1 MDAVS
6 LLVVDELE
14 DDGSGMYYIEDASVE
29 SSNTAG

>member
-14 DDGSGMYYIEDASVE
+14 DDGSGMYYSDDSSVASCT
-29 SSNTAG
+29 TAG